1 MNGGKKLRIAEIK
14 LDARDHLKGAWG
26 KGVLLT
32 LLYFLISVVFAT
44 TVEITIS
51 GGYNN
56 WINQDVTPIS
66 VDIFNFI
73 YYLLLI
79 PLTVGMAW
87 FYISLVRAENPSISQ
102 VFTIYTAGNTVW
114 KVLGTTIMISIFTF
128 LWSLLL
134 LIPGIIK
141 ALAYSQSLNLLRDN
155 SDLGVF
161 EAITESRRRMKGYK
175 WKYFL
180 LNLSFIGWA
189 ILGILTLGIGY
200 LWLSPYVAA
209 SNAAFYKNIIADKET
224 I

>member
-1 MNGGKKLRIAEIK
+1 MRIAEIK